1 MHEPEYTL
9 QKYGGR
15 RDGGKRRWHSAHLGS
30 IQNIANKPRRRW
42 GGTSGGGEAH
52 GNITRTVYVFHLTIL
67 FPLPLFSSIWQYR
80 FSLQIRHHRVRAPPP
95 PTPPLHVNIYFSQ
108 LQTYALLRY
117 TGSWGGGGGRGTTRR
132 PGVVHILGLL
142 GVGHISI
149 NEKKTYLRNH
159 CLRNI
164 LLVNTSQAVPN
175 PLNIII

>member
-15 RDGGKRRWHSAHLGS
+15 RDGGKRRWYSAHLGS

-67 FPLPLFSSIWQYR
+67 FPLILLYLAVPIFTTNS
-80 FSLQIRHHRVRAPPP
+80 PPPGAGPPTTHP
-95 PTPPLHVNIYFSQ
+95 PTPCKYYFFQ
-108 LQTYALLRY
+108 LQTSALLHY
-117 TGSWGGGGGRGTTRR
+117 TGGWGGGGEGDHTPARGRTYIR
-132 PGVVHILGLL
+132 IL

-149 NEKKTYLRNH
+149 NEKTPLRNPR
-159 CLRNI
+159 LRNI

-175 PLNIII
+175 PLNIIT

>member
-1 MHEPEYTL
+1 MALCPSRLYT
-9 QKYGGR
+9 KYSKQTKEEVGGDFR
-15 RDGGKRRWHSAHLGS
+15 
-30 IQNIANKPRRRW
+30 
-42 GGTSGGGEAH
+42 GGGEAH

-95 PTPPLHVNIYFSQ
+95 PTPPPRVNIYFTQ
-108 LQTYALLRY
+108 LQISALLRY
-117 TGSWGGGGGRGTTRR
+117 TGGWGGGGGRGTTRR

-149 NEKKTYLRNH
+149 NEKTPLRNP

-175 PLNIII
+175 PLNIIT